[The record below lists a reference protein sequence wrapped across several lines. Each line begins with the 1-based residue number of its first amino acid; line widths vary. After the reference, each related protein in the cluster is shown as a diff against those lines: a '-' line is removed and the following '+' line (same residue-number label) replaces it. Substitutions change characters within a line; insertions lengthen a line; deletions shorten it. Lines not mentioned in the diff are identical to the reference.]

1 MALCFCCLTCCI
13 PLLWTIHNFVL
24 VLKVFMRQ
32 NMNTKRF
39 TIENLICNIIIKNK
53 EKNRR
58 KTCFAFFAL
67 VFPHLNINKI
77 SPLSIYM
84 SVNVLA
90 SRPIVR
96 PISQAETGQFRPKQ
110 ANFSR
115 LYSDNLKFAC
125 TGVLINFT
133 VIFIQE
139 DIKTRMNH
147 P

>member
-1 MALCFCCLTCCI
+1 M
-13 PLLWTIHNFVL
+13 
-24 VLKVFMRQ
+24 
-32 NMNTKRF
+32 
-39 TIENLICNIIIKNK
+39 
-53 EKNRR
+53 
-58 KTCFAFFAL
+58 
-67 VFPHLNINKI
+67 
-77 SPLSIYM
+77 SI
-84 SVNVLA
+84 NVLA

-139 DIKTRMNH
+139 DIKKSLKVLFIFERRRIFNRVQKKN
-147 P
+147 PN